1 MVWKS
6 WCKAGLVFAA
16 LILLAG
22 NSARAV
28 AQTRPEA
35 PPFDAAR
42 VTMQPATPEGIAIR
56 AGRLFDPRTGTNLS
70 NQVIL
75 IAGDRITDVG
85 PADRVKI
92 PAAAHVIDLSN
103 ATVLP
108 GLIDRHVHLM
118 QDHEPNDARALIV
131 GQHYALADLYAGFTT
146 LQDMNSPFT
155 YATVELRDAINKG
168 LIVGPRLQVTG
179 PGLTPRGATYY
190 PAPSEPGTFGEVPGM
205 PVWQNFQNINS
216 PWLARAAVREHS
228 HYGTD
233 WIKIYDTEDY
243 EGSGYPVPSG
253 GGAFMPDGKMILVPS
268 LTLEEN
274 QAIVD
279 EAHRR
284 GLKVACHAYGGEGLR
299 ICLQAGVDL
308 PIHVIVGV
316 TGAPGLDD
324 ETIRL
329 FKQPLAD
336 GTMRPVNQTLWD
348 LAGPLDDI
356 DMKVSGGKTS
366 RFRLTELSFKRL
378 VAAGVT
384 QIFGS
389 GAYTVGHGVQA
400 YQFPLYVKWGMSPA
414 KALQMATSD
423 AAATLNYDLGK
434 QIGFVEKGRFADI
447 VAVSGNP
454 LEDISELQR
463 VKFVMKGGAVYRND
477 IAK

>member
-1 MVWKS
+1 
-6 WCKAGLVFAA
+6 
-16 LILLAG
+16 
-22 NSARAV
+22 
-28 AQTRPEA
+28 
-35 PPFDAAR
+35 
-42 VTMQPATPEGIAIR
+42 
-56 AGRLFDPRTGTNLS
+56 
-70 NQVIL
+70 
-75 IAGDRITDVG
+75 
-85 PADRVKI
+85 
-92 PAAAHVIDLSN
+92 
-103 ATVLP
+103 
-108 GLIDRHVHLM
+108 
-118 QDHEPNDARALIV
+118 
-131 GQHYALADLYAGFTT
+131 
-146 LQDMNSPFT
+146 MNSPFT

-168 LIVGPRLQVTG
+168 VIVGPRLQVTG
-179 PGLTPRGATYY
+179 PAVNPRGASYY
-190 PAPSEPGTFGEVPGM
+190 SAPSEPGPFGQVPGM
-205 PVWQNFQNINS
+205 PVWQNTQNVNS
-216 PWLARAAVREHS
+216 PWLARAAVRDHA

-233 WIKIYDTEDY
+233 WIKIYETEDY

-253 GGAFMPDGKMILVPS
+253 AGAFMPDGKMITVPS

-279 EAHRR
+279 EAHRH

-316 TGAPGLDD
+316 TGAEGLDD

-329 FKQPLAD
+329 FKVPLAD
-336 GTMRPVNQTLWD
+336 GTLRPVNQTLWD
-348 LAGPLDDI
+348 LAGPLDAA

-400 YQFPLYVKWGMSPA
+400 YQFALYVKWGMSPA

-434 QIGFVEKGRFADI
+434 QIGYVEKGRYADL

-454 LEDISELQR
+454 LEDITEMER
-463 VKFVMKGGAVYRND
+463 MKFVMKGGVVFRNELT
-477 IAK
+477 K

>member
-1 MVWKS
+1 MPWKS
-6 WCKAGLVFAA
+6 WWKAALLFAA
-16 LILLAG
+16 LVLLAG
-22 NSARAV
+22 NFGAV
-28 AQTRPEA
+28 SAQTRPEA
-35 PPFDAAR
+35 PPFDASR
-42 VTMQPATPEGIAIR
+42 MTMQPPPPEGVAIR
-56 AGRLFDPRTGTNLS
+56 GGRLFDPRTGTNLT
-70 NQVIL
+70 NQVIV
-75 IAGDRITDVG
+75 IQGERITDVG

-92 PAAAHVIDLSN
+92 PAGARVIDLSN

-118 QDHEPNDARALIV
+118 QDHEPNDARALLV

-168 LIVGPRLQVTG
+168 VIVGPRLQVTG
-179 PGLTPRGATYY
+179 PAVNPRGATYY
-190 PAPSEPGTFGEVPGM
+190 PAPSEPGPFGQVPGM
-205 PVWQNFQNINS
+205 PVWQNTQDINS

-233 WIKIYDTEDY
+233 WIKIYETEDY

-253 GGAFMPDGKMILVPS
+253 AGAFRPDGKMINVPS

-299 ICLQAGVDL
+299 NCLAAGVDL

-316 TGAPGLDD
+316 TGAEGLDD

-329 FKQPLAD
+329 FKVPLSD
-336 GTMRPVNQTLWD
+336 GTLRPVNQTLWD
-348 LAGPLDDI
+348 LAGPLDDV
-356 DMKVSGGKTS
+356 DMKVTGGKKS

-400 YQFPLYVKWGMSPA
+400 YQFGLYVKWGMSPA

-434 QIGFVEKGRFADI
+434 QIGYVEKGKFADL

-454 LEDISELQR
+454 LEDITETER
-463 VKFVMKGGAVYRND
+463 VKFVMKGGAVFRND
-477 IAK
+477 LTK